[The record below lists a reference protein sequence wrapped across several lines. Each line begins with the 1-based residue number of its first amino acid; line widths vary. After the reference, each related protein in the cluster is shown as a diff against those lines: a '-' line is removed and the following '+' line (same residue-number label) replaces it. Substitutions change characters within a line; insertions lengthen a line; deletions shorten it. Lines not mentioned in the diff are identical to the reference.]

1 MQDREKAFIKTLAQS
16 KSTFGIGD
24 DGVLLGD
31 FVVANDAFFEGVH
44 FKREWGSLESLIQKS
59 FLVNLSDI

>member
-44 FKREWGSLESLIQKS
+44 FKREWGSL
-59 FLVNLSDI
+59 